1 MQGSTGLRIAA
12 IFYILLGIY
21 TLAFPVAFDPAAYP
35 FYIIGVLSIVA
46 GAGAI
51 LVKKWGLWIAVLLFP
66 VMLVLSIVTLYY
78 SASVVGFYPDWQAT
92 LFHLSLIGYLVLA
105 VLAFLLIVDKKRE
118 FK

>member
-1 MQGSTGLRIAA
+1 MQGSTGLRVAS

-21 TLAFPVAFDPAAYP
+21 TLAFPVAFDPSAYP
-35 FYIIGVLSIVA
+35 FYIIGVLSIIA
-46 GAGAI
+46 GAGAMF
-51 LVKKWGLWIAVLLFP
+51 VKKWGLWIGVLLFP

-78 SASVVGFYPDWQAT
+78 SASVVGFYPDWQT
-92 LFHLSLIGYLVLA
+92 ILFHLSLIGYLVLA